1 MNILLLKLVIIG
13 KPTRIMIDTRWYKNA
28 IIYSLDLETFMDADQ
43 NGVGDFTGLTRRLEY
58 LKSLGVDVLWLAPFQ
73 PTPNRDNGYDI
84 KDYYGVD
91 PRHGSSGDFAEFM
104 HLANGMGLK
113 VIIDL
118 VVNHT
123 SDEHPWFQSAR
134 QGEDA
139 PYRDWYVWSK
149 KRPSDWNKGMVF
161 PGVQKATW
169 TKDDQAKAYYFHRF
183 YDFQPDLN
191 MGNPRVREEIRRIIN
206 FWLSLGV
213 AGFRV
218 DALPFILETQEPG
231 KTKRKIR
238 FEYLKEIRSF
248 LQWQRGDAVLLGEA
262 NVAPEDAKQYFGEE
276 GEGIHMMFNFYVN
289 QHLFY
294 ALATE
299 DIQPLKDALL
309 ATKEIFPHAQWAQF
323 LRNHDELDLG
333 RLSDKQRQRVFERFG
348 PEKNMQLY
356 DRGIRRR
363 LAPMLGHRAHIEL
376 AYSLMFA
383 LPGTP
388 VMRYGDEIGMGDD
401 LSLEERAA
409 VRTPMQWTNDRNA
422 GFSEASEQ
430 DLIHPVINEGPFGY
444 DHINVEAQ
452 RRQPDSLL
460 NWMTTMI
467 RLRKECPEV
476 GNGDWEIIEVNH
488 PQVLVLYYKGL
499 DQRLLTV
506 HNFSEE
512 PLEVKMKLKRHKI
525 DRLVDLLNIEE
536 SVADKKGAHQ
546 LLVGTYG
553 YRWLR
558 VGNINPLSSDQ

>member
-1 MNILLLKLVIIG
+1 
-13 KPTRIMIDTRWYKNA
+13 MIDTRWYKNA